1 MRISKENG
9 VVHRCRC
16 SAEEVTVS
24 VILLKTI
31 VDFST
36 KHSIQRQPSRV
47 CGVARL
53 CVCGASEFFQIDV
66 SRIHLLTQLQQDH
79 AGNIYIC
86 RTGRDRELG
95 GIALTFSLDAP
106 SLSVP
111 GAFQSFQKLADS
123 KLECDVILLGWTSPG
138 GELVGRDVW
147 DGSLQASEAWEK
159 YPDLQAFA
167 GEEDVSTFALS
178 AIFDV
183 QQTEDAGATAS
194 GSPVLIT
201 ALQKEVPTV
210 KVKDSSL
217 TSKRAPVISIRG
229 RDAVQVCTKTVTW
242 YSEYVAALF
251 GNFD

>member
-1 MRISKENG
+1 MSRA
-9 VVHRCRC
+9 
-16 SAEEVTVS
+16 SA
-24 VILLKTI
+24 ILI
-31 VDFST
+31 
-36 KHSIQRQPSRV
+36 
-47 CGVARL
+47 
-53 CVCGASEFFQIDV
+53 
-66 SRIHLLTQLQQDH
+66 QLQQDH
-79 AGNIYIC
+79 AGNIYISG
-86 RTGRDRELG
+86 TGRDRELG
-95 GIALTFSLDAP
+95 GIALTFSLDTP

-111 GAFQSFQKLADS
+111 GAFQSFQKLTDS
-123 KLECDVILLGWTSPG
+123 QLECDVILLGWTSPG

-159 YPDLQAFA
+159 YPDLKAFA

-183 QQTEDAGATAS
+183 HQTEDVGATAS

-201 ALQKEVPTV
+201 ALQKEAPTV

-217 TSKRAPVISIRG
+217 MSKRAPVISIRG
-229 RDAVQVCTKTVTW
+229 RDAVQVGTKTVTW